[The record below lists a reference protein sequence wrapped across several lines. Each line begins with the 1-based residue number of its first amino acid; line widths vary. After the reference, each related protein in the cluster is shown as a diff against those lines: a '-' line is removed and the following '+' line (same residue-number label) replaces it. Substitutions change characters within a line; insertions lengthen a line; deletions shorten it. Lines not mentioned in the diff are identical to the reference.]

1 MAAWIA
7 GTGGGHELCSGDGRE
22 GECRRI
28 ARPAAAIG
36 GQIVIETG
44 TLSIR
49 IPCDVSAD
57 HIERVLL
64 AVQVSA

>member
-1 MAAWIA
+1 
-7 GTGGGHELCSGDGRE
+7 SV
-22 GECRRI
+22 
-28 ARPAAAIG
+28 G

-44 TLSIR
+44 NLTIR
-49 IPCDVSAD
+49 VPDDVSAD

>member
-1 MAAWIA
+1 LRERAEAMSFVPAMVDRENASVL
-7 GTGGGHELCSGDGRE
+7 TGVAVPSTS
-22 GECRRI
+22 
-28 ARPAAAIG
+28 

-44 TLSIR
+44 GLSIR
-49 IPCDVSAD
+49 IPPDVSAD

>member
-1 MAAWIA
+1 MSFVPAMVERENA
-7 GTGGGHELCSGDGRE
+7 GALPGPPSQS
-22 GECRRI
+22 
-28 ARPAAAIG
+28 AG

-64 AVQVSA
+64 AAQVNS

>member
-1 MAAWIA
+1 MSFVPAMV
-7 GTGGGHELCSGDGRE
+7 DRE
-22 GECRRI
+22 NAVLLPGVPSQS
-28 ARPAAAIG
+28 AG

-44 TLSIR
+44 ALSIR
-49 IPCDVSAD
+49 IPSDVSAD